1 MEPDRKT
8 DPHDLPE
15 IVPTEADVLPI
26 LDDLTRRVTA
36 GDTGSAYRYSR
47 MIAEEY
53 ASVYR
58 FGYSSGRASGR
69 ADRAIAVEVFL
80 ERLTGLVPLVT
91 GAAVFLVALTVLVLT
106 VVG

>member
-36 GDTGSAYRYSR
+36 GDTGAAYRYSR

-58 FGYSSGRASGR
+58 SGYSSGR